1 MTSDNTEKHF
11 LAIKV
16 IVFRVVV
23 RQKKSHEKK
32 VCEGMSSWAKVNLQP
47 INPDKSLVN
56 LIVNVKK
63 CPLSWIA
70 RSRSQGS
77 LPRLTPKAHT

>member
-32 VCEGMSSWAKVNLQP
+32 VCEGMSLWAKVNLQP

-56 LIVNVKK
+56 LIVNIKK
-63 CPLSWIA
+63 CPLF
-70 RSRSQGS
+70 
-77 LPRLTPKAHT
+77 LNC